1 MTQNEVD
8 FLPLRV
14 TGVTSAG
21 KRKFDAEG
29 KRKLVEACL
38 QPGTSIAG
46 LALKAGVNANQ
57 LHKWIQLRERANT
70 TAATASVEPLPS
82 AFVPVVT
89 VGELAPVRTNP
100 GPVSMRR
107 TSHRYES
114 AKATTPAR
122 LTAQLPNGV
131 TLQLECAA
139 HDSALVKAMIEAL
152 GAR

>member
-8 FLPLRV
+8 FFPLRV
-14 TGVTSAG
+14 IGVTAAG

-29 KRKLVEACL
+29 KRKLVDACL
-38 QPGTSIAG
+38 QPGASIAG

-57 LHKWIQLRERANT
+57 LHKWIHLRGRTNAA
-70 TAATASVEPLPS
+70 AATASVEPLPS

-89 VGELAPVRTNP
+89 VNEAGPVRTNHE
-100 GPVSMRR
+100 PVSVRR
-107 TSHRYES
+107 SSQRYES
-114 AKATTPAR
+114 AKAATPAR
-122 LTAQLPNGV
+122 LSAQLPNGV

-139 HDSALVKAMIEAL
+139 HDGALVKAMIEAL

>member
-14 TGVTSAG
+14 TGVTAAG

-29 KRKLVEACL
+29 KRKLIAACL
-38 QPGTSIAG
+38 QPGASIAG
-46 LALKAGVNANQ
+46 LALKAGVTATP

-89 VGELAPVRTNP
+89 VGAVAPVRMNP
-100 GPVSMRR
+100 EPVSVRR
-107 TSHRYES
+107 SSHRYES
-114 AKATTPAR
+114 AKTAMPAR
-122 LTAQLPNGV
+122 LSAQLPNGV

-139 HDSALVKAMIEAL
+139 HDGALVRAMIEAL
-152 GAR
+152 GAN